1 MPKGLSNLEWFQPEL
16 LKHLDDEGVDVALE
30 SIQHFVRPDMLS
42 FVLEVALDLRG
53 CTELLLS
60 SLSQDRFTF
69 VLNWVDDVFPH
80 NLDNY
85 SPKAVCPRLLSTI
98 SVSLLFLQSSNGDDL
113 SRDLDASHQYVVL
126 SNSVLQALVIIL
138 QSSSSELDGGSS
150 EEEAF
155 PMTKRK
161 KASQKARKYMR
172 KGRQMTK
179 PVDST
184 PFRAL
189 HLEVPTSHGEAKE
202 MALGILSEQKDILKS
217 HLSLLRLKSL
227 TEILKRNYIPPAIM
241 DVAAKDSGALAN
253 RSDQDIKILEEVP
266 AAYPQVQPMKAALYF
281 DSVEGFGQWRI
292 LISGRADRNLR
303 EMRKKD
309 INLFRITLKKI
320 KELSNGH
327 FSDDNHKRL
336 TGTNTSVPIYE
347 AKMTRDS
354 RLVYQI
360 DCVPDFNSQVECQGI
375 KVFGI
380 YTHAQLDKRLWD
392 SMGHQ
397 LSRKG
402 KEYQRRCAFRAE
414 PIHKGDKVV
423 PPASFPAAPPPDLKM
438 TPDELPTVSDEVL
451 GELHALLVLE
461 KFVAF
466 SQALL
471 TSILADQEVVHVFQV
486 SPHEKE
492 IIEHA
497 HSCFVQG
504 RSGTGKTT
512 TMLFKML
519 GIENSWQQNRELRPN
534 RPRQLFVTQSR
545 MLADKV
551 EEYFIKLLQSLVLAS
566 KTDGGISDLLERQK
580 NREEAGLVDQDE
592 AANWREDLPQ
602 RFSDLQD
609 THFPMFITFDKL
621 SAMIEA
627 DMSHPPGIVT
637 EDELGAGQQAESSE
651 YMLQRRKSFISFD
664 VFREE
669 YWAHFPQS
677 LTKGLDVSLVFSEF
691 MGVIKGSEMTLDS
704 ETHFLDYETYLKLSA
719 RTQAMFASRRKEIY
733 ALFEAYLKM
742 KRDRREYDAA
752 DRTHAILRSLAQDGM
767 KGLKIDFLYVD
778 EVQDNLLID
787 AKVLR
792 AICCNPD
799 GQFWAGDTAQTI
811 SVGSSFRF
819 DDLKAFLHRNEERMK
834 QHFVQ
839 VVAPRQPRSFQ
850 LVTNFRSHGGIVSCA
865 HSVIVLVTK
874 FWPYAIDI
882 LPEEKGIVDGIKPV
896 FFSGWD
902 QDNVRYESFLFGTAG
917 HHIEFGAQQCILVRN
932 DAAREKLRKQVG
944 DIGLIM
950 TLYESKGL
958 EFNDVLLYNFFE
970 DSTVDVSQWRVVLN
984 AIDRARRE
992 KIPAP
997 TFDENRHAGV
1007 CSELKFLY
1015 VAITRARK
1023 NLWIVDLSETAEP
1036 MRIYW
1041 SSDDLVQNCTPGTD
1055 VPQLAVSSLPEEWAK
1070 MARTLFSHKRYFQ
1083 AMHSYERAGML
1094 REKAIAHAYHL
1105 REQARGIPVR
1115 NRPGDNKRRNAYT
1128 EVAAAFLASAQEAT
1142 IFRER
1147 SEYYRIAAEAFL
1159 VLEDH
1164 RQAAQAFE
1172 KASKFTEAAQHYRHA
1187 GMFDETVTIIRNHG
1201 DAIDSSVASQLTD
1214 VAKYYYLQRGDL
1226 KKASGLFSSPEEE
1239 LEFVRDCDLDIA
1251 EVTILV
1257 EGGRFREA
1265 ADLHIRENRVL
1276 DAVDVLLKDK
1286 NSGEAT
1292 QMATQKLLD
1301 ALWGILSFGVTPD
1314 DLDGDARAKLRKIR
1328 QIIGRLDSQA
1338 LDAKV
1343 RQELQMFEAISDVQT
1358 AQLMALGK
1366 TFYQDGNNPAALLC
1380 LDHCFRNFNT
1390 ETLQSY
1396 SDSQI
1401 TMASLTAL
1409 HDYAYLVREIVSY
1422 PDPWDRRLIQKL
1434 FSFSVQS
1441 KGRICLPRG
1450 TFLHDC
1456 SQKSLRQ
1463 PSSDDIE
1470 VEVRYFYDL
1479 YQITLRQRVRKLL
1492 DAHCDGYLQVRIFD
1506 PCEASAAGRCDR
1518 GADCTRQH
1526 KLDRV
1531 WFDRRLR
1538 FHMYLVVFS
1547 KLLQFFGGVSRYQ
1560 RNWSERLYD
1569 AMNPIHL
1576 PFGSPTNI
1584 ELHANKLTS
1593 RTFDLL
1599 KTHWIWPNLCSLE
1612 PHNPRLLSTLLR
1624 LVDLGSFIDNKAL
1637 VDHVDRTDL
1646 VQKHR
1651 PPALMRGEKDGYVI
1665 LELLGFLRA
1674 DEYGSINAG
1683 AAFIQHVIEKQIPV
1697 EVTVLC
1703 RFLELVVGSFVIAS
1717 TFKRTRSLHGVTL
1730 PRSWILE
1737 NVRKLDKVRN
1747 KDAHIGSA
1755 WTMAR
1760 LFRDLLENIYT
1771 GNGVDH
1777 LLYQNRPL
1785 NLRVRNFALARLCR
1799 TICLLGFNLRS
1810 TPLRDLIWESITSLQ
1825 KNDSNRAFSSL
1836 FSQYVYAKDWPR
1848 LAVVVT
1854 SSIPQ
1859 TQLDEMIILVDE
1871 HKNAPH
1877 SFHRGVHPIKFRD
1890 AGDIIRKLGLAAGP
1904 VSTLNPAASPFTP
1917 SQTRAQANDAQPSV
1931 EAPTE
1936 ETNEADDPI
1945 QEDPEEEDTESPPEG
1960 IDVAAMIGSIGTKV
1974 TKISEEDLA
1983 KQHHAVNTLES
1994 YYLRLQTR
2002 RAYRIANPGLG
2013 LSKSR
2018 KDRFNAF
2025 AQAAVSIKWP
2035 EKSWYRFIFLG
2046 ALPHLL
2052 VCLDYTWTIV
2062 TDEKA
2067 KVKRAA
2073 RSNGRHQEIEDL
2085 MKRQTKLNGII
2096 KRVQGLQAE
2105 LKETSNVHK
2114 RRDLKELEV
2123 YLGLVAAILDEV
2135 PRAKEELDFD
2145 MTMACAWKR
2154 HVNESRK
2161 PKVVEKPELN
2171 TEDLDYMYV

>member
-1 MPKGLSNLEWFQPEL
+1 MSRSTGRLHPRHPSMPKGLTNLEWFQPEL
-16 LKHLDDEGVDVALE
+16 LKHHDDEGVDVALE
-30 SIQHFVRPDMLS
+30 SIQQFVRTDTLS
-42 FVLEVALDLRG
+42 FVLEVALELRG

-69 VLNWVDDVFPH
+69 VLNWVDNGFPH
-80 NLDNY
+80 NLDDY
-85 SPKAVCPRLLSTI
+85 SPKAICPKLLSTI
-98 SVSLLFLQSSNGDDL
+98 SVSLLFLQSPNKDDL
-113 SRDLDASHQYVVL
+113 AQDLDASHQYVVL
-126 SNSVLQALVIIL
+126 SNSVLQALVTII
-138 QSSSSELDGGSS
+138 QSSSSEINGGSS
-150 EEEAF
+150 DEEAI
-155 PMTKRK
+155 PITKRK
-161 KASQKARKYMR
+161 KASQKAQKYAR
-172 KGRQMTK
+172 RGRQTTK

-189 HLEVPTSHGEAKE
+189 RLESHLRLFRLES
-202 MALGILSEQKDILKS
+202 LSEALK
-217 HLSLLRLKSL
+217 K
-227 TEILKRNYIPPAIM
+227 NYIPPVVVDAAIE
-241 DVAAKDSGALAN
+241 DNVALAN
-253 RSDQDIKILEEVP
+253 RSDQDVEILAEVP

-309 INLFRITLKKI
+309 PNLFRITLKKI

-336 TGTNTSVPIYE
+336 TGTNISVPIYE

-354 RLVYQI
+354 RLVYQV
-360 DCVPDFNSQVECQGI
+360 DCVPDFNSQV
-375 KVFGI
+375 FGV

-402 KEYQRRCAFRAE
+402 KEYQRRCTFRAE

-423 PPASFPAAPPPDLKM
+423 PPASFSAEPPPDLKM
-438 TPDELPTVSDEVL
+438 IPDELPTVSDEVL
-451 GELHALLVLE
+451 GEVCPNIAPSGNLLISSPKLHALLVSAHY
-461 KFVAF
+461 F
-466 SQALL
+466 
-471 TSILADQEVVHVFQV
+471 QEMTRL
-486 SPHEKE
+486 SNT
-492 IIEHA
+492 A

-519 GIENSWQQNRELRPN
+519 GIENSWQQNRDLRPN

-566 KTDGGISDLLERQK
+566 KTEGGISDLLERQK

-592 AANWREDLPQ
+592 AVNWREDLPQ

-677 LTKGLDVSLVFSEF
+677 LTKGIDVSLVFSEF

-704 ETHFLDYETYLKLSA
+704 ETHFLDYETYLNLSA
-719 RTQAMFASRRKEIY
+719 RTQATFASRRKEIY
-733 ALFEAYLKM
+733 LLFETYLKM

-752 DRTHAILRSLAQDGM
+752 DRTHAILRSMAQDGM
-767 KGLKIDFLYVD
+767 KGQKIDFLYVD

-819 DDLKAFLHRNEERMK
+819 DDLKAFLHRNEERVK
-834 QHFVQ
+834 QQFVQ
-839 VVAPRQPRSFQ
+839 MIASRQPRSFQ
-850 LVTNFRSHGGIVSCA
+850 LVTNFRSHGGIVRCA
-865 HSVIVLVTK
+865 HAVIMLITK

-944 DIGLIM
+944 NIGP
-950 TLYESKGL
+950 LYESKGL

-970 DSTVDVSQWRVVLN
+970 DSAVDVSQWRVILN
-984 AIDRARRE
+984 AIDRAQRE

-1023 NLWIVDLSETAEP
+1023 NLWVVDRSETAEP

-1041 SSDDLVQNCTPGTD
+1041 SSNDLVQNCTPGAV
-1055 VPQLAVSSLPEEWAK
+1055 VPQLAVSSSPEEWAK

-1083 AMHSYERAGML
+1083 AMHSYERAGMA

-1105 REQARGIPVR
+1105 REQARGILVR

-1128 EVAAAFLASAQEAT
+1128 EVAKAFLASAQEAT

-1164 RQAAQAFE
+1164 AQAAQAFE
-1172 KASKFTEAAQHYRHA
+1172 KASKFTEAAQNYRRA
-1187 GMFDETVTIIRNHG
+1187 GMFDETVSVIQDHG
-1201 DAIDSSVASQLTD
+1201 NSMDSSVASQLTD
-1214 VAKYYYLQRGDL
+1214 VARYYYLQRGDL
-1226 KKASGLFSSPEEE
+1226 KKASDLFSGPEEE

-1251 EVTILV
+1251 EVNILV
-1257 EGGRFREA
+1257 EAGRFREA

-1292 QMATQKLLD
+1292 QLATQKLLD
-1301 ALWGILSFGVTPD
+1301 ALWGILSFGVTPN
-1314 DLDGDARAKLRKIR
+1314 DLDGDTRAKLQKIK
-1328 QIIGRLDSQA
+1328 QLIGRLDSQA
-1338 LDAKV
+1338 LDSKAL
-1343 RQELQMFEAISDVQT
+1343 QEFQMFEAISDVNT
-1358 AQLMALGK
+1358 AQLLALGR
-1366 TFYQDGNNPAALLC
+1366 TLYEGNKPAALLC
-1380 LDHCFRNFNT
+1380 LDHSFRNFNT
-1390 ETLQSY
+1390 QILQSY
-1396 SDSQI
+1396 SDSQVL
-1401 TMASLTAL
+1401 TTASAL
-1409 HDYAYLVREIVSY
+1409 HGYARLVQEVIVSL
-1422 PDPWDRRLIQKL
+1422 DPWNRRHIRKL

-1441 KGRICLPRG
+1441 SGRICLPRG

-1456 SQKSLRQ
+1456 CQRSLRR
-1463 PSSDDIE
+1463 PSSDDIA

-1479 YQITLRQRVRKLL
+1479 YRSTLRERLRKLL
-1492 DAHCDGYLQVRIFD
+1492 DAYCDGCLQVRVFD
-1506 PCEASAAGRCDR
+1506 PCEVSAVGRCDR
-1518 GADCTRQH
+1518 ADCTRHH
-1526 KLDRV
+1526 KLDRA
-1531 WFDRRLR
+1531 WFDRRLW
-1538 FHMYLVVFS
+1538 FHMYLVDFS
-1547 KLLQFFGGVSRYQ
+1547 ILLQFFGGDFRYQ
-1560 RNWSERLYD
+1560 RIWPERLYD
-1569 AMNPIHL
+1569 VINPIHL
-1576 PFGSPTNI
+1576 PFGSPMNI
-1584 ELHANKLTS
+1584 EPPNQLTS

-1599 KTHWIWPNLCSLE
+1599 KTHWIWPSLYTLQ
-1612 PHNPRLLSTLLR
+1612 PNNPRFLSLLLR

-1637 VDHVDRTDL
+1637 VDHFHRTSL
-1646 VQKHR
+1646 VQKDR
-1651 PPALMRGEKDGYVI
+1651 PPFLMRNERNGYVI

-1683 AAFIQHVIEKQIPV
+1683 AAFIQHVLDKKIPV

-1703 RFLELVVGSFVIAS
+1703 RFLELVVGSFVIAW

-1737 NVRKLDKVRN
+1737 NVRKLHKVQN
-1747 KDAHIGSA
+1747 KGAHPDSA
-1755 WTMAR
+1755 WSTAR
-1760 LFRDLLENIYT
+1760 LFQDLLENIYT
-1771 GNGVDH
+1771 GNGADH
-1777 LLYQNRPL
+1777 LLYQNKPL
-1785 NLRVRNFALARLCR
+1785 NLVSLRIRNFILARLCR
-1799 TICLLGFNLRS
+1799 VICLLGFNLRS
-1810 TPLRDLIWESITSLQ
+1810 TPLRDLILESITSLQ
-1825 KNDSNRAFSSL
+1825 RKGSNRTFSSL
-1836 FSQYVYAKDWPR
+1836 FSQYVYAQDWSR
-1848 LAVVVT
+1848 IALAVT
-1854 SSIPQ
+1854 SSVPQ
-1859 TQLDEMIILVDE
+1859 TQLDEMITLVDE
-1871 HKNAPH
+1871 SMNAPH
-1877 SFHRGVHPIKFRD
+1877 TFHRGVHPIKFRN
-1890 AGDIIRKLGLAAGP
+1890 AGDIIRKLGPA
-1904 VSTLNPAASPFTP
+1904 STLNPAASPFIPT
-1917 SQTRAQANDAQPSV
+1917 QARAQANDAHPSV
-1931 EAPTE
+1931 EVPTE
-1936 ETNEADDPI
+1936 QADEADDPI
-1945 QEDPEEEDTESPPEG
+1945 QEDPEEEDTESPPEVV
-1960 IDVAAMIGSIGTKV
+1960 DVVAMIGSIGMDV

-1983 KQHHAVNTLES
+1983 KQHDAAKTLQS
-1994 YYLRLQTR
+1994 YYRRLQAR
-2002 RAYRIANPGLG
+2002 RANQIANPGLG
-2013 LSKSR
+2013 LPKTR
-2018 KDRFNAF
+2018 KDRFEAF
-2025 AQAAVSIKWP
+2025 AQAADSIEWP
-2035 EKSWYRFIFLG
+2035 EKSLYRPIFLG

-2052 VCLDYTWTIV
+2052 VSLDYTWTIV
-2062 TDEKA
+2062 MDEKA

-2073 RSNGRHQEIEDL
+2073 RPNGRHQEIEDL
-2085 MKRQTKLNGII
+2085 MKRQTKLNAII

-2105 LKETSNVHK
+2105 LKETSDVHK

-2123 YLGLVAAILDEV
+2123 YVGHVVAILDEV

-2145 MTMACAWKR
+2145 MTMACTWR
-2154 HVNESRK
+2154 TYVNESRK

-2171 TEDLDYMYV
+2171 TEDLDCMYV

>member
-1 MPKGLSNLEWFQPEL
+1 
-16 LKHLDDEGVDVALE
+16 
-30 SIQHFVRPDMLS
+30 
-42 FVLEVALDLRG
+42 
-53 CTELLLS
+53 
-60 SLSQDRFTF
+60 
-69 VLNWVDDVFPH
+69 
-80 NLDNY
+80 
-85 SPKAVCPRLLSTI
+85 
-98 SVSLLFLQSSNGDDL
+98 
-113 SRDLDASHQYVVL
+113 
-126 SNSVLQALVIIL
+126 
-138 QSSSSELDGGSS
+138 
-150 EEEAF
+150 
-155 PMTKRK
+155 MTKRK
-161 KASQKARKYMR
+161 KGSQRAQKHARR
-172 KGRQMTK
+172 SRQTMT
-179 PVDST
+179 PVDPT

-189 HLEVPTSHGEAKE
+189 RLEVPTSHSQAKE
-202 MALGILSEQKDILKS
+202 MALGILSKQKGILMS
-217 HLSLLRLKSL
+217 HLFLFRLESLSE
-227 TEILKRNYIPPAIM
+227 TLKRNYIPPAVV
-241 DVAAKDSGALAN
+241 DAAVEDNGAVAK
-253 RSDQDIKILEEVP
+253 RSAQDIEIPEEVP

-303 EMRKKD
+303 EMRRKD
-309 INLFRITLKKI
+309 KNLFRITLKKI

-336 TGTNTSVPIYE
+336 TGTSVSVPIYE

-354 RLVYQI
+354 RLVYQV
-360 DCVPDFNSQVECQGI
+360 DCVPDFNSQVRQKARPWSI

-402 KEYQRRCAFRAE
+402 KEYQRRCTFRAE

-423 PPASFPAAPPPDLKM
+423 PPASFTVAPPPDVKM
-438 TPDELPTVSDEVL
+438 IPDEVPTVSDEVL

-466 SQALL
+466 SQVS
-471 TSILADQEVVHVFQV
+471 SILADQDVVHVFQV
-486 SPHEKE
+486 SPHEQE
-492 IIEHA
+492 IIENA

-566 KTDGGISDLLERQK
+566 KTEGGISDLLERQK

-592 AANWREDLPQ
+592 AVNWREDLPQ

-609 THFPMFITFDKL
+609 AHFPMFITFDKL

-677 LTKGLDVSLVFSEF
+677 LTKGI
-691 MGVIKGSEMTLDS
+691 GVIKGSEMTLDS
-704 ETHFLDYETYLKLSA
+704 ETHFLDYETYLNLSS
-719 RTQAMFASRRKEIY
+719 RTQATFASKRKEIY
-733 ALFEAYLKM
+733 ALFETYLKM

-752 DRTHAILRSLAQDGM
+752 DRTHSILRSMVQDGM
-767 KGLKIDFLYVD
+767 KGQKIDFLYVD

-834 QHFVQ
+834 QQFVQ
-839 VVAPRQPRSFQ
+839 TIAPHQPRSFQ
-850 LVTNFRSHGGIVSCA
+850 LVTNFRSHGGIVRCA
-865 HSVIVLVTK
+865 HSVIVLITN

-917 HHIEFGAQQCILVRN
+917 HHIEFGAQQCILVRT
-932 DAAREKLRKQVG
+932 DAAREKLRNQVG
-944 DIGLIM
+944 NIGLIM

-984 AIDRARRE
+984 AIDRAQRA

-997 TFDENRHAGV
+997 TFDESRHAGV

-1023 NLWIVDLSETAEP
+1023 NLWVVDRSETAEP

-1041 SSDDLVQNCTPGTD
+1041 SSIDLVQNCTPGAD
-1055 VPQLAVSSLPEEWAK
+1055 VPQLAVSSSPEEWAK

-1083 AMHSYERAGML
+1083 AMHSYERAGMP
-1094 REKAIAHAYHL
+1094 REKDIAYAYHL

-1115 NRPGDNKRRNAYT
+1115 NRLGDNKRRDAYT
-1128 EVAAAFLASAQEAT
+1128 EVARAFLASAREAT

-1164 RQAAQAFE
+1164 AQAAQAFE
-1172 KASKFTEAAQHYRHA
+1172 NASKFTEAAQNYRRA
-1187 GMFDETVTIIRNHG
+1187 GMFDATVSVIQNHG
-1201 DAIDSSVASQLTD
+1201 DFMDSSVASQLTD
-1214 VAKYYYLQRGDL
+1214 VARYYYLQRGDL
-1226 KKASGLFSSPEEE
+1226 KKASGLFSGLEEE

-1251 EVTILV
+1251 EVNILV
-1257 EGGRFREA
+1257 ERGRFREA
-1265 ADLHIRENRVL
+1265 AELHIRENRVL

-1292 QMATQKLLD
+1292 KLATQKLLD
-1301 ALWGILSFGVTPD
+1301 TLWGIFSFGITSDV
-1314 DLDGDARAKLRKIR
+1314 LDGDAQVKLRKIR
-1328 QIIGRLDSQA
+1328 QFIERLDVKS
-1338 LDAKV
+1338 LDSKA
-1343 RQELQMFEAISDVQT
+1343 RQEFQMFEAISEVNT
-1358 AQLMALGK
+1358 AQLMALGR
-1366 TFYQDGNNPAALLC
+1366 TFHLEENKPAALLC
-1380 LDHCFRNFNT
+1380 LDHFFQNFNT
-1390 ETLQSY
+1390 QILQSY
-1396 SDSQI
+1396 SDSQVLN
-1401 TMASLTAL
+1401 MAVAL
-1409 HDYAYLVREIVSY
+1409 HGYARLVQEIIISW
-1422 PDPWDRRLIQKL
+1422 DPWDRRHIRKL

-1441 KGRICLPRG
+1441 NGRICLPRG

-1456 SQKSLRQ
+1456 SQRSLRR
-1463 PSSDDIE
+1463 PSSDDIA

-1479 YQITLRQRVRKLL
+1479 YRYTLRERLRNLL
-1492 DAHCDGYLQVRIFD
+1492 DAYCNGCLSVRVFD
-1506 PCEASAAGRCDR
+1506 PCEVSAAGRCDR
-1518 GADCTRQH
+1518 ADCTRHH
-1526 KLDRV
+1526 KLDRT
-1531 WFDRRLR
+1531 WFDRRLW
-1538 FHMYLVVFS
+1538 FHMYLVDFS
-1547 KLLQFFGGVSRYQ
+1547 ILIQFVGGDLRYQ
-1560 RNWSERLYD
+1560 RIWPERLYD
-1569 AMNPIHL
+1569 TMNPMHIT
-1576 PFGSPTNI
+1576 FGSPMNV
-1584 ELHANKLTS
+1584 ELRLTL
-1593 RTFDLL
+1593 RTFDSLR
-1599 KTHWIWPNLCSLE
+1599 THWIWPNLNNLE
-1612 PHNPRLLSTLLR
+1612 PYQPKFLSSLLR

-1637 VDHVDRTDL
+1637 VDFVHRTSL
-1646 VQKHR
+1646 VQKYS
-1651 PPALMRGEKDGYVI
+1651 PPFLMREERDGYVI
-1665 LELLGFLRA
+1665 LDLLEFLRG
-1674 DEYGSINAG
+1674 DKNGSIHAG
-1683 AAFIQHVIEKQIPV
+1683 AMFIRHILDKKIPV
-1697 EVTVLC
+1697 EITILC
-1703 RFLELVVGSFVIAS
+1703 RFLELVVGSFIIAWS
-1717 TFKRTRSLHGVTL
+1717 FMKTGSLHGITL

-1737 NVRKLDKVRN
+1737 NVRKLDKVQN
-1747 KDAHIGSA
+1747 KDAHPHFAFTTAG
-1755 WTMAR
+1755 
-1760 LFRDLLENIYT
+1760 LFQDLLENVYT
-1771 GNGVDH
+1771 GNGADH
-1777 LLYQNRPL
+1777 LLHQNRPL
-1785 NLRVRNFALARLCR
+1785 NLVSVRARNFVLARLCR
-1799 TICLLGFNLRS
+1799 TVCLCRFGVIWPPRCSTHKSPSVGFNLRR
-1810 TPLRDLIWESITSLQ
+1810 TDLRARILGSITSLR
-1825 KNDSNRAFSSL
+1825 KRDPNRTFSPL
-1836 FSQYVYAKDWPR
+1836 FSQYVYAQDWSR

-1859 TQLDEMIILVDE
+1859 PQLDEMVTLVDE
-1871 HKNAPH
+1871 SRNALYT
-1877 SFHRGVHPIKFRD
+1877 FRGVHPIKFRD
-1890 AGDIIRKLGLAAGP
+1890 AGDIGRKLSLATGP
-1904 VSTLNPAASPFTP
+1904 ASTLNPAATPFVPT
-1917 SQTRAQANDAQPSV
+1917 QARGHANDAQPPV
-1931 EAPTE
+1931 EVPTE
-1936 ETNEADDPI
+1936 DATEADDPI
-1945 QEDPEEEDTESPPEG
+1945 PEDIEEEDIEEEDTEPPPD
-1960 IDVAAMIGSIGTKV
+1960 DVDVSTIIGSIRTKV
-1974 TKISEEDLA
+1974 SKISEEDLA
-1983 KQHHAVNTLES
+1983 KQHHAAKTLQS
-1994 YYLRLQTR
+1994 YYRRLQAK
-2002 RAYRIANPGLG
+2002 RANQIAHAGLG
-2013 LSKSR
+2013 LPKAR
-2018 KDRFNAF
+2018 KDRFEAF
-2025 AQAAVSIKWP
+2025 AEAAKSIEWP
-2035 EKSWYRFIFLG
+2035 ERSLYRPIFLG

-2052 VCLDYTWTIV
+2052 LCLDYTRTIV
-2062 TDEKA
+2062 MDEKA

-2073 RSNGRHQEIEDL
+2073 RSNRRHQEIEDL
-2085 MKRQTKLNGII
+2085 MKRQTRLNTII
-2096 KRVQGLQAE
+2096 KRIQGLQAE
-2105 LKETSNVHK
+2105 LKETSDIHK
-2114 RRDLKELEV
+2114 RRDLKVLEV
-2123 YLGLVAAILDEV
+2123 YVGVVAAIIDEV
-2135 PRAKEELDFD
+2135 PQAKEELEFD
-2145 MTMACAWKR
+2145 MTLACMWR
-2154 HVNESRK
+2154 RYVNESRK

>member
-1 MPKGLSNLEWFQPEL
+1 MSRSTGSFPRHSSMPKGFANLEWFKPEL
-16 LKHLDDEGVDVALE
+16 LKHLGDEGVDVALE
-30 SIQHFVRPDMLS
+30 SVQQFVRPDTLS
-42 FVLEVALDLRG
+42 FVFEVALELRG

-60 SLSQDRFTF
+60 SLSQDRFTV
-69 VLNWVDDVFPH
+69 VLNWVDNVFPH

-85 SPKAVCPRLLSTI
+85 SPNAICPRLLSTI
-98 SVSLLFLQSSNGDDL
+98 SVSLLFLQSPNEDDL
-113 SRDLDASHQYVVL
+113 VQDLDASHQYVVH
-126 SNSVLQALVIIL
+126 SNSVLQALVAII
-138 QSSSSELDGGSS
+138 QSSSSGIDGVSS
-150 EEEAF
+150 DEEAF

-161 KASQKARKYMR
+161 KGSQKAQKHARR
-172 KGRQMTK
+172 SRQTSK
-179 PVDST
+179 PVDPT
-184 PFRAL
+184 PFLAL
-189 HLEVPTSHGEAKE
+189 RFEVPTSHGEAKE
-202 MALGILSEQKDILKS
+202 MALGILSKQKSILMS
-217 HLSLLRLKSL
+217 HLCLFRLESLS
-227 TEILKRNYIPPAIM
+227 EILKRNYIP
-241 DVAAKDSGALAN
+241 AAVVDAAVEDNGALAN
-253 RSDQDIKILEEVP
+253 RSVKDIEIVEEVP

-281 DSVEGFGQWRI
+281 DSVDGFGQWRI

-309 INLFRITLKKI
+309 TNLFRITLKKI

-336 TGTNTSVPIYE
+336 TGTSISVPIYE

-354 RLVYQI
+354 RLVYQV
-360 DCVPDFNSQVECQGI
+360 DCVPDFSTI
-375 KVFGI
+375 KVFGV

-402 KEYQRRCAFRAE
+402 KEYQRRCTFRSE

-423 PPASFPAAPPPDLKM
+423 PPASFPAAPPPDAKM
-438 TPDELPTVSDEVL
+438 IPDELPIVSDEVL
-451 GELHALLVLE
+451 GEVRP
-461 KFVAF
+461 
-466 SQALL
+466 
-471 TSILADQEVVHVFQV
+471 SILADQEVVHVFQV
-486 SPHEKE
+486 SPHEQE
-492 IIEHA
+492 IIENA

-519 GIENSWQQNRELRPN
+519 GMENSWQQNRELRPN

-566 KTDGGISDLLERQK
+566 KTEGGISDLLERQK

-592 AANWREDLPQ
+592 AMNWREDLPQ

-609 THFPMFITFDKL
+609 AHFPMFITFDKL

-677 LTKGLDVSLVFSEF
+677 LTKGIDASLVFSEF

-704 ETHFLDYETYLKLSA
+704 ETHFLDYETYVNLSA
-719 RTQAMFASRRKEIY
+719 RTQATFASRRNEIY
-733 ALFEAYLKM
+733 VLFETYLKM

-752 DRTHAILRSLAQDGM
+752 DRTHAILRSMVQDGM
-767 KGLKIDFLYVD
+767 KGQKIDFLYVD

-834 QHFVQ
+834 QQFVQ
-839 VVAPRQPRSFQ
+839 TIAPHQPRSFQ
-850 LVTNFRSHGGIVSCA
+850 LVTNFRSHGGIVRCA
-865 HSVIVLVTK
+865 HSVIVLITK

-932 DAAREKLRKQVG
+932 DAAREKLRKEVG
-944 DIGLIM
+944 NIGLIM

-984 AIDRARRE
+984 AIDRAQRA

-997 TFDENRHAGV
+997 TFDESRHAGV

-1023 NLWIVDLSETAEP
+1023 NLWVVDRSETAEP

-1041 SSDDLVQNCTPGTD
+1041 SSNDLFQNCTPGAD
-1055 VPQLAVSSLPEEWAK
+1055 VPRLAVSSSPEEWAK

-1105 REQARGIPVR
+1105 REQARGVPVR
-1115 NRPGDNKRRNAYT
+1115 NRSGDNKRRNAYI
-1128 EVAAAFLASAQEAT
+1128 EVTQAFLASARDAT

-1147 SEYYRIAAEAFL
+1147 SECYRIAAEAFL

-1164 RQAAQAFE
+1164 AQAAQAFE
-1172 KASKFTEAAQHYRHA
+1172 KASKFTEAAQNYRRA
-1187 GMFDETVTIIRNHG
+1187 GMFDATVSVIQNHG
-1201 DAIDSSVASQLTD
+1201 DAMDSSVASQLTD
-1214 VAKYYYLQRGDL
+1214 VARYYYLQRGDL
-1226 KKASGLFSSPEEE
+1226 KKASGLFSGLEEE

-1251 EVTILV
+1251 EVNILV

-1265 ADLHIRENRVL
+1265 AELHIRENRVL

-1292 QMATQKLLD
+1292 QLATQKLLD
-1301 ALWGILSFGVTPD
+1301 ASWGILSFGVTPD
-1314 DLDGDARAKLRKIR
+1314 ILDGDAQAKLRKIR
-1328 QIIGRLDSQA
+1328 QLIERLDLQF
-1338 LDAKV
+1338 LDAKIL
-1343 RQELQMFEAISDVQT
+1343 QEFQMFEAIRNVNGI
-1358 AQLMALGK
+1358 QLITLGK
-1366 TFYQDGNNPAALLC
+1366 TFYHDGNQPAALLC
-1380 LDHCFRNFNT
+1380 YDHFFRNFDIQI
-1390 ETLQSY
+1390 LKSY

-1401 TMASLTAL
+1401 LTITSAL
-1409 HDYAYLVREIVSY
+1409 HSYALLVQFFVVF
-1422 PDPWDRRLIQKL
+1422 PDPWVKRPIQKL
-1434 FSFSVQS
+1434 FSFSAQS
-1441 KGRICLPRG
+1441 SGRICLPRG

-1456 SQKSLRQ
+1456 SQRSLRH
-1463 PSSDDIE
+1463 SSGDDIA

-1479 YQITLRQRVRKLL
+1479 YQSTLRQRLRKLL
-1492 DAHCDGYLQVRIFD
+1492 DAYCDGCLQVRVFD
-1506 PCEASAAGRCDR
+1506 PCEMSAVGRCDR
-1518 GADCTRQH
+1518 TDCTRQH
-1526 KLDRV
+1526 KLDRA
-1531 WFDRRLR
+1531 WFDKRLG
-1538 FHMYLVVFS
+1538 FHMFLVDFS
-1547 KLLQFFGGVSRYQ
+1547 NLFRFFGGDPHYQ
-1560 RNWSERLYD
+1560 RIWPERLYD

-1576 PFGSPTNI
+1576 PFGSLMNI
-1584 ELHANKLTS
+1584 DLHANQLTS

-1599 KTHWIWPNLCSLE
+1599 KTHWIWPNLYSLQ
-1612 PHNPRLLSTLLR
+1612 PNNPRFLSSLLR

-1637 VDHVDRTDL
+1637 VNHVHRTRL
-1646 VQKHR
+1646 VQQDR
-1651 PPALMRGEKDGYVI
+1651 PSFLMRRERDGYVV
-1665 LELLGFLRA
+1665 LELLAFSRA
-1674 DEYGSINAG
+1674 DEYDSIHAG
-1683 AAFIQHVIEKQIPV
+1683 AAFIQHVLERKIPV
-1697 EVTVLC
+1697 DVT
-1703 RFLELVVGSFVIAS
+1703 ELVIGSFVIAS
-1717 TFKRTRSLHGVTL
+1717 TFKRAGSLHGVTL

-1737 NVRKLDKVRN
+1737 NVRKLHKVQRN
-1747 KDAHIGSA
+1747 GAHPNSA
-1755 WTMAR
+1755 LGNGAT
-1760 LFRDLLENIYT
+1760 NIYT

-1777 LLYQNRPL
+1777 LLHQNKSL
-1785 NLRVRNFALARLCR
+1785 NLASIRVRNFILARFTLV
-1799 TICLLGFNLRS
+1799 GFNLRN
-1810 TPLRDLIWESITSLQ
+1810 TPLRDLIWESITSLRR
-1825 KNDSNRAFSSL
+1825 KDPNRDPR
-1836 FSQYVYAKDWPR
+1836 YVYAQDWSR
-1848 LAVVVT
+1848 IAFAVT
-1854 SSIPQ
+1854 SSIPE
-1859 TQLDEMIILVDE
+1859 TQLDEMITLFR
-1871 HKNAPH
+1871 NAE
-1877 SFHRGVHPIKFRD
+1877 
-1890 AGDIIRKLGLAAGP
+1890 DIIRQLSRAAFP
-1904 VSTLNPAASPFTP
+1904 TSTLNPTASSFVPT
-1917 SQTRAQANDAQPSV
+1917 SQARAQANDAQPPV

-1936 ETNEADDPI
+1936 QADEVDDLI
-1945 QEDPEEEDTESPPEG
+1945 QEDPEEEDTESPPEVV
-1960 IDVAAMIGSIGTKV
+1960 DVAAMIGSIGTNV
-1974 TKISEEDLA
+1974 TKISEEDLT
-1983 KQHHAVNTLES
+1983 KQHHAAKTLET
-1994 YYLRLQTR
+1994 YYCRLQAR
-2002 RAYRIANPGLG
+2002 RAKQIANPGLG
-2013 LSKSR
+2013 LSKTR
-2018 KDRFNAF
+2018 KDRFEAF
-2025 AQAAVSIKWP
+2025 AQAAKSIEWP
-2035 EKSWYRFIFLG
+2035 ERSLYRPIFLG

-2062 TDEKA
+2062 MDEKA
-2067 KVKRAA
+2067 KVKRAS
-2073 RSNGRHQEIEDL
+2073 RRHQEIEDL
-2085 MKRQTKLNGII
+2085 MKRQTKLSTLI
-2096 KRVQGLQAE
+2096 KRIQGLQAE
-2105 LKETSNVHK
+2105 LKETSHIHK
-2114 RRDLKELEV
+2114 RRDLKLLEV
-2123 YLGLVAAILDEV
+2123 YVGLATAILDEV

-2145 MTMACAWKR
+2145 MTMAGAWR
-2154 HVNESRK
+2154 RYVNESRK

-2171 TEDLDYMYV
+2171 TEDLDLMYV

>member
-1 MPKGLSNLEWFQPEL
+1 MSRSTGSFPRHSSMPKGFANFEWFKPEL
-16 LKHLDDEGVDVALE
+16 LKHLGDEGVDVALE
-30 SIQHFVRPDMLS
+30 SVQQFVRPDTLS
-42 FVLEVALDLRG
+42 FVFEVALELRG

-60 SLSQDRFTF
+60 SLSQDRFTV
-69 VLNWVDDVFPH
+69 VLNWVENVFPH

-85 SPKAVCPRLLSTI
+85 SPKAICPRLLSTI
-98 SVSLLFLQSSNGDDL
+98 SVSLLFLQSPNEDGL
-113 SRDLDASHQYVVL
+113 PQDLDASHQYVVH
-126 SNSVLQALVIIL
+126 SNSVLQALVTII
-138 QSSSSELDGGSS
+138 QSPSSGIDGVSS
-150 EEEAF
+150 DEEAF

-161 KASQKARKYMR
+161 KGSQKAQKHARR
-172 KGRQMTK
+172 GRQTSK
-179 PVDST
+179 PVDPT
-184 PFRAL
+184 PFLAL
-189 HLEVPTSHGEAKE
+189 RFEVPSSHGEAKE
-202 MALGILSEQKDILKS
+202 MALGILSKQKSILTS
-217 HLSLLRLKSL
+217 HLCLFRLESLS
-227 TEILKRNYIPPAIM
+227 EILKRNYIPSAVV
-241 DVAAKDSGALAN
+241 DAAVEDNGALAN
-253 RSDQDIKILEEVP
+253 RSVQDIEILEEVP

-281 DSVEGFGQWRI
+281 DSVDGFGQWRI

-309 INLFRITLKKI
+309 ANLFRITLKKI

-336 TGTNTSVPIYE
+336 TGTSISVPIYE

-354 RLVYQI
+354 RLVYQV
-360 DCVPDFNSQVECQGI
+360 DCVPDFNTI
-375 KVFGI
+375 KVFGV

-402 KEYQRRCAFRAE
+402 KEYQRRCTFRSE
-414 PIHKGDKVV
+414 PVHKGDKVV
-423 PPASFPAAPPPDLKM
+423 PPASFPAAPPPDAKM
-438 TPDELPTVSDEVL
+438 IPDELPIVSDEVL
-451 GELHALLVLE
+451 GEVR
-461 KFVAF
+461 
-466 SQALL
+466 
-471 TSILADQEVVHVFQV
+471 ILADQEVVHVFQV
-486 SPHEKE
+486 SPHEQE
-492 IIEHA
+492 IIENA

-519 GIENSWQQNRELRPN
+519 GMENSWQQNRELRPN

-566 KTDGGISDLLERQK
+566 KTEGGISDLLERQK

-592 AANWREDLPQ
+592 AMNWREDLPQ

-664 VFREE
+664 VFQEE

-677 LTKGLDVSLVFSEF
+677 LTKGI
-691 MGVIKGSEMTLDS
+691 GVIKGSEMTLDS
-704 ETHFLDYETYLKLSA
+704 ETHFLDHETYLNLSA
-719 RTQAMFASRRKEIY
+719 RTQATFASKRKEIY
-733 ALFEAYLKM
+733 VLFETYLKM

-752 DRTHAILRSLAQDGM
+752 DRTHAILRSMVQDGM
-767 KGLKIDFLYVD
+767 KGQKIDFLYVD

-834 QHFVQ
+834 QQFIQTTTPH
-839 VVAPRQPRSFQ
+839 QPRSFQ
-850 LVTNFRSHGGIVSCA
+850 LVTNFRSHGGIVRCA
-865 HSVIVLVTK
+865 HSVIVLITK

-944 DIGLIM
+944 NIGLIM

-984 AIDRARRE
+984 AIDRAQRA

-1023 NLWIVDLSETAEP
+1023 NLWVVDRSETAEP

-1041 SSDDLVQNCTPGTD
+1041 ASNDLFQNCTPGAD
-1055 VPQLAVSSLPEEWAK
+1055 VPQLAVSSSPEEWAK

-1105 REQARGIPVR
+1105 REQARGIP
-1115 NRPGDNKRRNAYT
+1115 
-1128 EVAAAFLASAQEAT
+1128 FLASARDAI

-1164 RQAAQAFE
+1164 AQAAQAFE
-1172 KASKFTEAAQHYRHA
+1172 KASKFTEAAQNYRRA
-1187 GMFDETVTIIRNHG
+1187 GMFDATVSVIQNHG
-1201 DAIDSSVASQLTD
+1201 DAMDSSVASQLTD
-1214 VAKYYYLQRGDL
+1214 VARYYYLQRGDL
-1226 KKASGLFSSPEEE
+1226 KKARDLFSGPEEE

-1251 EVTILV
+1251 EVNILV
-1257 EGGRFREA
+1257 EAGRFREA

-1276 DAVDVLLKDK
+1276 DAVEVLLKDK
-1286 NSGEAT
+1286 NSREAT
-1292 QMATQKLLD
+1292 QLATQKLLD
-1301 ALWGILSFGVTPD
+1301 ALWSTLSFGVTPD
-1314 DLDGDARAKLRKIR
+1314 ILDGDAQAKLRKIKQLIER
-1328 QIIGRLDSQA
+1328 LNVRSLDSKAQ
-1338 LDAKV
+1338 
-1343 RQELQMFEAISDVQT
+1343 QEFQMFEAIGEANT
-1358 AQLMALGK
+1358 AQLMALGW
-1366 TFYQDGNNPAALLC
+1366 TFHQEGNKPAALLC
-1380 LDHCFRNFNT
+1380 LDHSFQNFNT
-1390 ETLQSY
+1390 QILQSY
-1396 SDSQI
+1396 SDSQVLN
-1401 TMASLTAL
+1401 MAVAL
-1409 HDYAYLVREIVSY
+1409 HGYARLVQEIIFSL
-1422 PDPWDRRLIQKL
+1422 DPWDRRHIRKL
-1434 FSFSVQS
+1434 FSFSIQS
-1441 KGRICLPRG
+1441 NGRICLPRG

-1456 SQKSLRQ
+1456 SQRSLRK
-1463 PSSDDIE
+1463 PSSDDIA
-1470 VEVRYFYDL
+1470 VEVRYFYEL
-1479 YQITLRQRVRKLL
+1479 YRYTLRERLRKLL
-1492 DAHCDGYLQVRIFD
+1492 DAYCDGCLSVRVFD

-1518 GADCTRQH
+1518 ADCTRHH
-1526 KLDRV
+1526 KLDRT
-1531 WFDRRLR
+1531 WFDRRLW
-1538 FHMYLVVFS
+1538 FHIYLVDFS
-1547 KLLQFFGGVSRYQ
+1547 ILLPFFGGDFRYQ
-1560 RNWSERLYD
+1560 RIWPERLYET
-1569 AMNPIHL
+1569 MNPMHIS
-1576 PFGSPTNI
+1576 FGSSMNV
-1584 ELHANKLTS
+1584 ELRLTS

-1599 KTHWIWPNLCSLE
+1599 RTHWIWPNLYSLE
-1612 PHNPRLLSTLLR
+1612 PYQPKFLSTLLR
-1624 LVDLGSFIDNKAL
+1624 LVDLGSFVDNKAL
-1637 VDHVDRTDL
+1637 VDFVYRTSL
-1646 VQKHR
+1646 VQIYS
-1651 PPALMRGEKDGYVI
+1651 PPFLMREERDGYVI
-1665 LELLGFLRA
+1665 LDLLEFLRG
-1674 DEYGSINAG
+1674 DKHSSIHAG
-1683 AAFIQHVIEKQIPV
+1683 AMFIRHILDKKIPV
-1697 EVTVLC
+1697 EITMLC
-1703 RFLELVVGSFVIAS
+1703 RFMELVVGSFIIAWS
-1717 TFKRTRSLHGVTL
+1717 FRKTGSLHGVTL
-1730 PRSWILE
+1730 PRSWMLE
-1737 NVRKLDKVRN
+1737 NVRKLHKVQN
-1747 KDAHIGSA
+1747 KDAHPHFAFTTID
-1755 WTMAR
+1755 
-1760 LFRDLLENIYT
+1760 LFQDLLENIYT
-1771 GNGVDH
+1771 GGGADH
-1777 LLYQNRPL
+1777 LLHQNKPL
-1785 NLRVRNFALARLCR
+1785 SFVSVRVRNFALARLCR
-1799 TICLLGFNLRS
+1799 IVCLLGFNFRRTDLRARV
-1810 TPLRDLIWESITSLQ
+1810 LGSITSLR
-1825 KNDSNRAFSSL
+1825 KTDPNRMFSSL
-1836 FSQYVYAKDWPR
+1836 FSQYVHAQDWSR

-1859 TQLDEMIILVDE
+1859 PQLDEMVTMVDE
-1871 HKNAPH
+1871 SRNAPH
-1877 SFHRGVHPIKFRD
+1877 TFPGVHPIKFRD
-1890 AGDIIRKLGLAAGP
+1890 ADDIGRKLSFAADP
-1904 VSTLNPAASPFTP
+1904 ASTLNPAASPFIPT
-1917 SQTRAQANDAQPSV
+1917 QARAQANDAQPPV

-1936 ETNEADDPI
+1936 ANEAKDPI
-1945 QEDPEEEDTESPPEG
+1945 PEDNIEEEDTEPPPNDA
-1960 IDVAAMIGSIGTKV
+1960 DVATIIGSIGTKV
-1974 TKISEEDLA
+1974 SKISEEDLA
-1983 KQHHAVNTLES
+1983 KQHHAAKTLQS
-1994 YYLRLQTR
+1994 YYRRLQAK
-2002 RAYRIANPGLG
+2002 RANQIAHAGLG
-2013 LSKSR
+2013 LPKAR
-2018 KDRFNAF
+2018 KDRFEAF
-2025 AQAAVSIKWP
+2025 AQAASTIEWP
-2035 EKSWYRFIFLG
+2035 ERSLYRRIFLG

-2052 VCLDYTWTIV
+2052 LCLDHTRTIV
-2062 TDEKA
+2062 MDEKA
-2067 KVKRAA
+2067 KVKRSA

-2085 MKRQTKLNGII
+2085 MKRQTKLNTII
-2096 KRVQGLQAE
+2096 KRIQGLQAE
-2105 LKETSNVHK
+2105 LKETSNIHK
-2114 RRDLKELEV
+2114 PRDLKVLEAYV
-2123 YLGLVAAILDEV
+2123 GLVATILDEV

-2145 MTMACAWKR
+2145 MTMASAWRR

-2171 TEDLDYMYV
+2171 TDDLDLMYVY